1 MLRSCF
7 INYMR
12 TSDVRYTLG
21 IARVGFKS
29 GSVESRRGLNRR
41 KQHDR
46 QNFWHPSKSERAT
59 ALLAI
64 VYSSI
69 SNPIAIVY
77 SLFQSRF
84 KFSNKLC
91 FRESSAIH
99 CLQLVRC
106 ALFSHASR
114 TELKVYMAT
123 LKKKFQMQATND

>member
-21 IARVGFKS
+21 IAQVGFKS
-29 GSVESRRGLNRR
+29 GSVERSGLNRR
-41 KQHDR
+41 KQHDQ
-46 QNFWHPSKSERAT
+46 QNFWRPSKSERAT

-106 ALFSHASR
+106 ALFSHTPR
-114 TELKVYMAT
+114 TELKVYKAT